1 MIEILPN
8 IEDAP
13 SQNGILIHC
22 KLIREAKRS
31 NAEYQDYQFLQL
43 KTHLAIGV
51 VALDHEEVVNIRS
64 GLKLNTEKQPNRIH
78 TNQSD
83 YLSKLP
89 FWDFFC

>member
-13 SQNGILIHC
+13 SQNGILVHC
-22 KLIREAKRS
+22 KLIGEAKRS
-31 NAEYQDYQFLQL
+31 NAEYLDYRFLQP
-43 KTHLAIGV
+43 KTHLTIGV
-51 VALDHEEVVNIRS
+51 EFLDPQEVANIRL
-64 GLKLNTEKQPNRIH
+64 GLQLNTGKQPNRIH

>member
-1 MIEILPN
+1 MIEIRPN

-13 SQNGILIHC
+13 SQNGILVHC
-22 KLIREAKRS
+22 KLIGEAKRS
-31 NAEYQDYQFLQL
+31 NAEYRDYRFLQP
-43 KTHLAIGV
+43 KTHLTIGV
-51 VALDHEEVVNIRS
+51 EVLDPQEVANIRL
-64 GLKLNTEKQPNRIH
+64 GLQLNTEKQPNRIH

>member
-1 MIEILPN
+1 MIEIRPN

-13 SQNGILIHC
+13 SQNGILVHC
-22 KLIREAKRS
+22 KRMREAKHS
-31 NAEYQDYQFLQL
+31 NAEYQDYRFLQP

-51 VALDHEEVVNIRS
+51 EFLYSQEVANIR
-64 GLKLNTEKQPNRIH
+64 LELQLNTEKQPNRIH

-83 YLSKLP
+83 YRSKLP

>member
-13 SQNGILIHC
+13 FQNGILIHC

-31 NAEYQDYQFLQL
+31 NAEYQDCRFLRP

-51 VALDHEEVVNIRS
+51 EVLDPQEVANIRL
-64 GLKLNTEKQPNRIH
+64 GLQLNTEKQPNRIH

>member
-1 MIEILPN
+1 MIGILPN
-8 IEDAP
+8 IEDDPAH
-13 SQNGILIHC
+13 NGILIHC
-22 KLIREAKRS
+22 KLMREEKHS
-31 NAEYQDYQFLQL
+31 NAVYQDYRFLQP

-51 VALDHEEVVNIRS
+51 EVLDPQEVANIRL
-64 GLKLNTEKQPNRIH
+64 GLQLSTEKQPNRIH

>member
-22 KLIREAKRS
+22 KLIGEAKRS
-31 NAEYQDYQFLQL
+31 NAEYQDYRFLRP
-43 KTHLAIGV
+43 KNHLAIGV
-51 VALDHEEVVNIRS
+51 EVLDPQEVVSILL

-78 TNQSD
+78 TSQPD

>member
-13 SQNGILIHC
+13 SQNGILVHC
-22 KLIREAKRS
+22 KLMREVRHS
-31 NAEYQDYQFLQL
+31 NAVYQDYRFLQP

-51 VALDHEEVVNIRS
+51 EVLDPQEVANIRL
-64 GLKLNTEKQPNRIH
+64 GLQLNTEKQPNRIH

>member
-1 MIEILPN
+1 MIGILPN

-13 SQNGILIHC
+13 SQNGILVHC
-22 KLIREAKRS
+22 ILMKEEKHS
-31 NAEYQDYQFLQL
+31 NAVYQDYRFLQP

-51 VALDHEEVVNIRS
+51 EILDPQEVANIRL
-64 GLKLNTEKQPNRIH
+64 GLQLNTEKQPNRIH

-83 YLSKLP
+83 YLSKLL

>member
-1 MIEILPN
+1 M
-8 IEDAP
+8 
-13 SQNGILIHC
+13 
-22 KLIREAKRS
+22 REEKHS
-31 NAEYQDYQFLQL
+31 NAVYQDYRFLQL

-51 VALDHEEVVNIRS
+51 EVLDLQEVANIRL
-64 GLKLNTEKQPNRIH
+64 GLQLSTEKQPNRIH